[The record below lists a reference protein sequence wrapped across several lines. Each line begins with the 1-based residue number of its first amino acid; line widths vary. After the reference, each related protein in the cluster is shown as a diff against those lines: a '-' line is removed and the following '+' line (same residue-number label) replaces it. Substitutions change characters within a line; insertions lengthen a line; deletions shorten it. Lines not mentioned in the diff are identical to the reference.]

1 MTLLALACLFLYA
14 ALPVFEVGS
23 SITLVTNSS
32 KSLSSRMLSI
42 LHFQALKLEA
52 PSSLSSALTEEE
64 AMLSSG
70 SDYEDDLLLICKT
83 NPKEWIYAGS
93 SLQFLSSFHA
103 LSSDTMLELG
113 KIEKQNAL
121 KKNLF
126 TRSAYRR
133 RDINRS
139 GNKQDF

>member
-1 MTLLALACLFLYA
+1 MTLLALACLFLYV

-42 LHFQALKLEA
+42 LHFQAL
-52 PSSLSSALTEEE
+52 SY
-64 AMLSSG
+64 G
-70 SDYEDDLLLICKT
+70 WDYEDDILLICKT

-103 LSSDTMLELG
+103 LSSDTMLESG
-113 KIEKQNAL
+113 KIEKQNDL
-121 KKNLF
+121 KKNCSL
-126 TRSAYRR
+126 
-133 RDINRS
+133 DQHKEEEI
-139 GNKQDF
+139 